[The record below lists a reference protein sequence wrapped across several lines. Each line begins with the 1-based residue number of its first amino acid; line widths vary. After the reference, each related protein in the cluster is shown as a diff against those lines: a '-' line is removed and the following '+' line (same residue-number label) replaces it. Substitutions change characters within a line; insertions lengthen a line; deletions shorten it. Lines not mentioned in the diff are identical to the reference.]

1 MPAFVEKVV
10 ELFGKQ
16 PRCSINPDEV
26 VAMGAA
32 VQAGLIAGDKSVSE
46 MVVTDVA
53 PFTMGISTSK
63 EFGEEIR
70 DGYFLPIINRN
81 STIPLSRVKRVVTV
95 YANQTSIRVNVYQG
109 ESRRVENNIQ
119 LGSFEVLDIPLGP
132 PGQELDVRFT
142 YDLNGVLEVEATV
155 VATKRKVSQ
164 VITRHVHGL
173 SKEQIGNAVQAMQSL
188 KVQPREEATN
198 RLLLRRAELIYQE
211 LSLDGRRVLERLLDG
226 FEQILETGSK
236 DEIAN
241 YRSELGEF
249 LAQFDSEGEGQ
260 ITDANDW

>member
-1 MPAFVEKVV
+1 M
-10 ELFGKQ
+10 
-16 PRCSINPDEV
+16 
-26 VAMGAA
+26 
-32 VQAGLIAGDKSVSE
+32 
-46 MVVTDVA
+46 
-53 PFTMGISTSK
+53 
-63 EFGEEIR
+63 
-70 DGYFLPIINRN
+70 
-81 STIPLSRVKRVVTV
+81 
-95 YANQTSIRVNVYQG
+95 
-109 ESRRVENNIQ
+109 
-119 LGSFEVLDIPLGP
+119 
-132 PGQELDVRFT
+132 RFT

-198 RLLLRRAELIYQE
+198 RLLLRRAERIYQE